1 MESSIPELLLAGSRL
16 MLIGMT
22 IVFLFLA
29 LLVGVIHTSS
39 RLIGRYSPEEPVA
52 LKPVSAVPVRSAGG
66 EDEAEIVAAITAAI
80 HRYQNK

>member
-1 MESSIPELLLAGSRL
+1 MESSIPELMLVGTRL
-16 MLIGMT
+16 MFIGMT

-29 LLVGVIHTSS
+29 LLVGVIHTAS
-39 RLIGRYSPEEPVA
+39 RLVERYSPDEPAA
-52 LKPVSAVPVRSAGG
+52 LKPAKVMPEPSASG

>member
-29 LLVGVIHTSS
+29 LLVGVIHATS
-39 RLIGRYSPEEPVA
+39 RLIGRYSLEEPVA
-52 LKPVSAVPVRSAGG
+52 LKPADVAPVRSAGG

-80 HRYQNK
+80 HRYQSK

>member
-1 MESSIPELLLAGSRL
+1 MESSIPELLLAGGRL
-16 MLIGMT
+16 MFIGMT

-29 LLVGVIHTSS
+29 LLVGVIHVTS

-52 LKPVSAVPVRSAGG
+52 LKPVSAVVARSTGG

>member
-1 MESSIPELLLAGSRL
+1 

-29 LLVGVIHTSS
+29 LLVGIIHTAA
-39 RLIGRYSPEEPVA
+39 RVIGRYSPEEPAA
-52 LKPVSAVPVRSAGG
+52 LKPAKVAPEPSVAG
-66 EDEAEIVAAITAAI
+66 EDPVEIVAAITAAI

>member
-1 MESSIPELLLAGSRL
+1 

-29 LLVGVIHTSS
+29 LLVGVIHATS
-39 RLIGRYSPEEPVA
+39 RLLGRYSPEEPIV
-52 LKPVSAVPVRSAGG
+52 LKPASTVPVRNVGG

-80 HRYQNK
+80 HRYQNKQGTF